1 MNGKVKIGRK
11 CAYLGYYNLI
21 IPIDS
26 FTIFMMIIVC
36 LFLARILLELQNE
49 IMYIILYALFRL
61 IYFCFPIYKK
71 DYITELQCTPKF
83 KESCIL

>member
-11 CAYLGYYNLI
+11 CAYLGYNTLI

-36 LFLARILLELQNE
+36 LFLTRILLELDYGLTQIVFLLSNAMITWNIE
-49 IMYIILYALFRL
+49 IRL
-61 IYFCFPIYKK
+61 LTLTYFIAMLH
-71 DYITELQCTPKF
+71 ITYLNV
-83 KESCIL
+83 